1 MVRHT
6 VLYLRSPVCV
16 FHLIPGC
23 SQLTRPPAFEPP
35 AHRSGMRALLEHSRQ
50 TYGPLSAELRRIRSR
65 TSSRP
70 SPYPQPQRAI
80 KISLSPSAVR
90 PEVHTVAAPKPT
102 QAPVLSVKPAPTFAS
117 QPLQDRII
125 KNTVT
130 TTTTNVSASA
140 SEKNAKSDSGRLS
153 QSRFSSNARRS
164 APGFTKRGTGK
175 ENQERDSSS
184 GIMTACVPLAAINCS
199 LLIMI
204 YRPNESLRLNRPRP
218 RGRPAHARAA
228 LPTRI

>member
-6 VLYLRSPVCV
+6 ALYLCSPVCV
-16 FHLIPGC
+16 SYLASGC
-23 SQLTRPPAFEPP
+23 SRLTRSPAFEPP

-90 PEVHTVAAPKPT
+90 PEVRTAPIPKPT
-102 QAPVLSVKPAPTFAS
+102 PGRVLSVKPAPTSES
-117 QPLQDRII
+117 QPLQDRFVN
-125 KNTVT
+125 KNTAT
-130 TTTTNVSASA
+130 TTTDISSLAPR
-140 SEKNAKSDSGRLS
+140 KNAKSDSGPLP
-153 QSRFSSNARRS
+153 QSRFSSSVRRS
-164 APGFTKRGTGK
+164 APGFTKRGMGK

-184 GIMTACVPLAAINCS
+184 AIMTACVPL
-199 LLIMI
+199 LLQLIV
-204 YRPNESLRLNRPRP
+204 LC
-218 RGRPAHARAA
+218 
-228 LPTRI
+228 

>member
-1 MVRHT
+1 
-6 VLYLRSPVCV
+6 
-16 FHLIPGC
+16 
-23 SQLTRPPAFEPP
+23 
-35 AHRSGMRALLEHSRQ
+35 MRALLEHSRQ
-50 TYGPLSAELRRIRSR
+50 TYEPLSAELRRIRSR

-90 PEVHTVAAPKPT
+90 PEVRTVAAPKPT
-102 QAPVLSVKPAPTFAS
+102 LAPVLSVKPAPTFAS

-125 KNTVT
+125 KNAV
-130 TTTTNVSASA
+130 TTTTNVSSSA
-140 SEKNAKSDSGRLS
+140 PEKNAKSDSGPLS

-164 APGFTKRGTGK
+164 APGFTKRGIGK

-184 GIMTACVPLAAINCS
+184 GIMTACVPLAASNCS
-199 LLIMI
+199 LLMMSC
-204 YRPNESLRLNRPRP
+204 RPNESLRLNRPRP

-228 LPTRI
+228 LPIRI

>member
-1 MVRHT
+1 MVRHA

-16 FHLIPGC
+16 SYLVPGC
-23 SQLTRPPAFEPP
+23 SQLTRSPAFEPP

-80 KISLSPSAVR
+80 KISLSPVR
-90 PEVHTVAAPKPT
+90 PEVRTVAAPKPT

-130 TTTTNVSASA
+130 TTTNVSS
-140 SEKNAKSDSGRLS
+140 SPPEKNAKSDSGPLS
-153 QSRFSSNARRS
+153 QSRFRSNARRS
-164 APGFTKRGTGK
+164 APGFTKRGIGK

-184 GIMTACVPLAAINCS
+184 GIMTACVPLAAIDCS
-199 LLIMI
+199 LLMMI

-218 RGRPAHARAA
+218 HGRPAHARAA
-228 LPTRI
+228 LPIRV